1 MHACIADSF
10 AAWALAAH
18 SRLHPDAER
27 ALDEIHL
34 QPGQHPAKLS
44 YDAENNRYNPMQHC
58 DDRYH
63 VPHCCRSCGAKLV
76 EAQKQQFGK
85 RTQQQRQLRAREV
98 QRQRV
103 RVLQAVEKQAAL
115 QVY

>member
-1 MHACIADSF
+1 MHACIADPF
-10 AAWALAAH
+10 AAWALATH